1 MQAWITEGDGPT
13 VELTIT
19 DDELVVVASRQLPA
33 GAGAAEW
40 DAALVALGHVRMSPW
55 LLSSS
60 GCRCRVARL

>member
-19 DDELVVVASRQLPA
+19 DEDLVVVASRQLPA

-40 DAALVALGHVRMSPW
+40 DAALVALGHVRMSLW